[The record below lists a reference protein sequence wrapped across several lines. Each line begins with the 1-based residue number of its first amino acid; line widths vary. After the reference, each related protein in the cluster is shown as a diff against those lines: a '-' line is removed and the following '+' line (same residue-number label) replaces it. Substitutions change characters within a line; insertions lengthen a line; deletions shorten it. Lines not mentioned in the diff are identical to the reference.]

1 MYIALLDINQLYCA
15 LFVQKVPMLN
25 KFILIKFL
33 VETKLLLNYEE
44 KSIGVKI
51 KRVPNNKT

>member
-25 KFILIKFL
+25 RFILIKFL

-44 KSIGVKI
+44 KSIGL
-51 KRVPNNKT
+51 NKKGTQ